1 MVVYQQLKYIQGK
14 DLGFSKDQVL
24 IINDV
29 YTAGDKVNSFK
40 EQVKQLSFVKDATLS
55 SFFPTPSSR
64 SDSTFSPEEGGT
76 NQENAVSMQTWAVD
90 YDYVS
95 TMDFELVAGRG
106 FDKNFGNDST
116 TIIINEAAV
125 RIMKLSPKEALGKR
139 YTPNFDSNNPEYFTI
154 IGVVK
159 DFHIASLKEE
169 IDAVSLRL
177 GDRAYA
183 LAVKIQAG
191 DFSNAI
197 ARIEGV
203 WNTIVPGEP
212 FDYYFME
219 DAFNNTYQSER
230 RLGNIFIIF
239 TVLSLLIACL
249 GLFGLAAFNAE
260 KRIKEIGVRKVLGA
274 SVSQISM
281 RLTIDFLKLVGIAIL
296 ISLPLGWF
304 VMNKWLEDFTYRI
317 NIPWWV
323 FLLAA
328 FLAILIS
335 VLTVSYQSIKA
346 AIVNPVKSLRS
357 E

>member
-1 MVVYQQLKYIQGK
+1 M
-14 DLGFSKDQVL
+14 
-24 IINDV
+24 
-29 YTAGDKVNSFK
+29 
-40 EQVKQLSFVKDATLS
+40 
-55 SFFPTPSSR
+55 
-64 SDSTFSPEEGGT
+64 
-76 NQENAVSMQTWAVD
+76 
-90 YDYVS
+90 
-95 TMDFELVAGRG
+95 
-106 FDKNFGNDST
+106 
-116 TIIINEAAV
+116 
-125 RIMKLSPKEALGKR
+125 
-139 YTPNFDSNNPEYFTI
+139 
-154 IGVVK
+154 
-159 DFHIASLKEE
+159 
-169 IDAVSLRL
+169 
-177 GDRAYA
+177 
-183 LAVKIQAG
+183 
-191 DFSNAI
+191 
-197 ARIEGV
+197 
-203 WNTIVPGEP
+203 PGEP